1 MRALR
6 PRRRGAGSEDSP
18 QTKKASVC
26 QLPCRIRFIASFV
39 SESYVFA
46 DCINYAAYYN
56 TNSSRATFARLYQH
70 RDSRCPGHQ
79 PSGQL
84 PANRPPFA
92 ALIDYLARDHFL
104 LLTSPELLAE
114 LDRVVRYEK
123 LQRSYTDEERTRFV
137 ALVVALG
144 EVGDLPVAIPRM
156 CRDSDDDRLI
166 ACAVVGSLSRLLPTV
181 A

>member
-1 MRALR
+1 MPRIITQTRAGQHSL
-6 PRRRGAGSEDSP
+6 DYINI
-18 QTKKASVC
+18 V
-26 QLPCRIRFIASFV
+26 IRAVLDTNLLV
-39 SESYVFA
+39 SYLL
-46 DCINYAAYYN
+46 
-56 TNSSRATFARLYQH
+56 TH
-70 RDSRCPGHQ
+70 
-79 PSGQL
+79 
-84 PANRPPFA
+84 RPPFA
-92 ALIDYLARDHFL
+92 ALIDHLARDHFS
-104 LLTSPELLAE
+104 LLTSPELLTE

-144 EVGDLPVAIPRM
+144 EVGDLPVTIPRM